1 MNLTSGLVEE
11 RERVSRREGGTG
23 KHSQPAGQKEK
34 GGEGGREE
42 VVRCRVGSKKYRLP
56 SI

>member
-23 KHSQPAGQKEK
+23 KHSPQDQKKEG
-34 GGEGGREE
+34 GGEEGGGCKMYGR
-42 VVRCRVGSKKYRLP
+42 
-56 SI
+56 

>member
-42 VVRCRVGSKKYRLP
+42 VVRCRVGR
-56 SI
+56 